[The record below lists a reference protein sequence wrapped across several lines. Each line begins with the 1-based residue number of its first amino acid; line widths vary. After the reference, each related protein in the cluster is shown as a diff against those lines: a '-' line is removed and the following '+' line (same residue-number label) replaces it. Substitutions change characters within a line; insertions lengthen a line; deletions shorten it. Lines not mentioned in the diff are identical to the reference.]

1 MVEDLEV
8 DITAGRHPVID
19 LLLDGGQYVAND
31 TKLSVSKTICWF
43 VNYCVRFPLYET
55 LCIVRNFEFIVWS
68 NGPAALP
75 GEYM

>member
-43 VNYCVRFPLYET
+43 VNYCVGFPLYKNLVNYCVRFPLYET
-55 LCIVRNFEFIVWS
+55 LCIVRNFEFIV
-68 NGPAALP
+68 
-75 GEYM
+75 